1 MIHFKKALAIVSATL
16 CLNLSAY
23 SQTVTLNV
31 NNVTVKEAMEQLK
44 KTSGYAFV
52 FSSNDVNTKSRVSI
66 SVKNASLD
74 EVINQI
80 LKGQSG
86 LAYDIQGNNIVVKKQ
101 SSQQVK
107 DGVKKTV
114 KGKVVDAKGE
124 PVIGATVMEKGTP
137 NGTITDFDG
146 NFSLVMTTDAPLEI
160 SYIGFTSQQLKPQV
174 GKLMSVTL
182 KENTET
188 LDEVVVVGYGTQKK
202 VNLTGAVG
210 QVDSKVMES
219 RPITSTGSA
228 LQGAIP
234 NLQVTMNSGQPGSS
248 ASLNVRGTTSI
259 NGGSPLVL
267 VDGVEMSL
275 DLVNP
280 NDIANVTVLKDAAA
294 SAIYGVRAA
303 FGVILVTTKNA
314 GKAERVTVNYSGNVS
329 FAKPS
334 IMPEFIESQ
343 SEFAEWMN
351 QACVNGKVAS
361 PYTAETIAKMKAYE
375 QDPDNN
381 PEYEY
386 LNGRLYY
393 YGYSDAKK
401 QMVKNVAPTQRHNL
415 SISGG
420 NEKTRFYSSIGYLNQ
435 KGLYKVGGDS
445 YQQLNTRL
453 SVENQTT
460 KWMKL
465 GFKALYTYST
475 QDTPYTYDSKDV
487 WKRVVY
493 TLPTDFIQA
502 WKKDSRYPELDGFD
516 GMYAEN
522 NAYTL
527 LNEGGRNKYNKHD
540 VWTTAS
546 ADFDI
551 MKGWKAHVDFNYNMN
566 YKKSSEHS
574 KPIKFFDI
582 QFNETYGRTATNYY
596 KLTDNN
602 KNYYSFNA
610 YTDYE
615 NTFGKHYVK
624 LMLGYNQELTKYS
637 DFSGQRYD
645 VFSSDL
651 PTLSLASGNH
661 QVSEDGY
668 EWALRG
674 AFFRLNYIYADRYL
688 LEVNGRYDGTSRFPK
703 DNRFVFL
710 PSVSAAWRISEESFM
725 KSTRGWLDNLKL
737 RASYGVLGNQ
747 MISASGWSG
756 NTKYYPYIP
765 FMSNNTSK
773 YWLFG
778 DEYATIINPGNL
790 VSSSLTWEKVKTIN
804 VGLDASVLNQRLNLS
819 FDYYVRTTSDML
831 IKATYP
837 EVLGTTA
844 PPENSAELKTRGW
857 ELSLNWKDRVGKD
870 FGYELGFILSDSQ
883 AEVTKYTNP
892 SGSINTYYEGMKIGD
907 IWGYETE
914 GLFQSDDEAKSWY
927 SQTEIKNVQWGAGDV
942 KFKNQNGDNVI
953 DDGNQTLDSHGDMVV
968 IGNTTPRYQY
978 SFTANL
984 TYKDYYLNIFMQ
996 GVGKRDFWP
1005 GDEAFWPAATQYYNA
1020 QKWFVSDSWTPENPN
1035 AYFPITRATDNRN
1048 RKVKTDRYL
1057 QNAAYLR
1064 CKNITLGWNLPKTWI
1079 AKVGL
1084 SNASVYVSGENLFE
1098 FTSIKGAYDPEAASG
1113 GGKMVYP
1120 FMRTYSLGVNLTF

>member
-16 CLNLSAY
+16 CLNLSVY

-80 LKGQSG
+80 LEGQSG
-86 LAYDIQGNNIVVKKQ
+86 LTYDIQGNNIVVKKQ

-146 NFSLVMTTDAPLEI
+146 NFSLVVTTDAPLEI

-234 NLQVTMNSGQPGSS
+234 NLQVTMDSGQPGSS

-401 QMVKNVAPTQRHNL
+401 QMVKNVSPTQRHNL

-493 TLPTDFIQA
+493 L
-502 WKKDSRYPELDGFD
+502 
-516 GMYAEN
+516 
-522 NAYTL
+522 
-527 LNEGGRNKYNKHD
+527 
-540 VWTTAS
+540 
-546 ADFDI
+546 
-551 MKGWKAHVDFNYNMN
+551 
-566 YKKSSEHS
+566 
-574 KPIKFFDI
+574 
-582 QFNETYGRTATNYY
+582 
-596 KLTDNN
+596 
-602 KNYYSFNA
+602 
-610 YTDYE
+610 
-615 NTFGKHYVK
+615 
-624 LMLGYNQELTKYS
+624 
-637 DFSGQRYD
+637 
-645 VFSSDL
+645 
-651 PTLSLASGNH
+651 
-661 QVSEDGY
+661 
-668 EWALRG
+668 
-674 AFFRLNYIYADRYL
+674 
-688 LEVNGRYDGTSRFPK
+688 
-703 DNRFVFL
+703 
-710 PSVSAAWRISEESFM
+710 
-725 KSTRGWLDNLKL
+725 
-737 RASYGVLGNQ
+737 
-747 MISASGWSG
+747 
-756 NTKYYPYIP
+756 
-765 FMSNNTSK
+765 
-773 YWLFG
+773 
-778 DEYATIINPGNL
+778 
-790 VSSSLTWEKVKTIN
+790 
-804 VGLDASVLNQRLNLS
+804 
-819 FDYYVRTTSDML
+819 
-831 IKATYP
+831 
-837 EVLGTTA
+837 
-844 PPENSAELKTRGW
+844 NSA
-857 ELSLNWKDRVGKD
+857 
-870 FGYELGFILSDSQ
+870 
-883 AEVTKYTNP
+883 
-892 SGSINTYYEGMKIGD
+892 
-907 IWGYETE
+907 
-914 GLFQSDDEAKSWY
+914 
-927 SQTEIKNVQWGAGDV
+927 
-942 KFKNQNGDNVI
+942 
-953 DDGNQTLDSHGDMVV
+953 TL
-968 IGNTTPRYQY
+968 
-978 SFTANL
+978 
-984 TYKDYYLNIFMQ
+984 
-996 GVGKRDFWP
+996 
-1005 GDEAFWPAATQYYNA
+1005 
-1020 QKWFVSDSWTPENPN
+1020 
-1035 AYFPITRATDNRN
+1035 
-1048 RKVKTDRYL
+1048 
-1057 QNAAYLR
+1057 
-1064 CKNITLGWNLPKTWI
+1064 
-1079 AKVGL
+1079 
-1084 SNASVYVSGENLFE
+1084 
-1098 FTSIKGAYDPEAASG
+1098 
-1113 GGKMVYP
+1113 
-1120 FMRTYSLGVNLTF
+1120 